1 MATDYFLRLDLEG
14 RMERDKL
21 TGLLLFD
28 DFLKEATHML
38 EESDA
43 NDTMAIIST
52 DITKFKYINRLYGY
66 EAGDRLIQQLAE
78 LCVVQD
84 GYMVACRPYSDHIV
98 SMFNIGQLTWEEFE
112 EILKK
117 IQDDFVAEHKNDFP
131 KASLH
136 LNTGVHIIES
146 KQENIASSIDKANVA
161 RRSVKGNYSVPCAR
175 YNQKIAKTKEG
186 DAKII
191 PIFDKALEE
200 KSILVYFQPKVS
212 VKENSVVGAEA
223 LTRLRDEDGKIIP
236 PDLFISVLE
245 NSGKILEL
253 DWYVMRYVFA
263 KIRQWLDEG
272 KEPKRVS
279 INLSK
284 LHFYYDNLVTDII
297 NEFDTYNISPD
308 YIEFEVTESVF
319 FEEAQLII
327 NKIEKLRER
336 GFRVS
341 VDDFGAGYSSLNL
354 IGILPVD
361 IIKLDKGFI
370 KNSLGN
376 NKGKNIIK
384 GLISILNE
392 IDLEIVCEGIETKE
406 EERIVYEFG
415 CDSMQGFLYD
425 KPIPVEDFERKYV
438 C

>member
-1 MATDYFLRLDLEG
+1 
-14 RMERDKL
+14 MERDKL
-21 TGLLLFD
+21 TGLFLFN
-28 DFLKEATHML
+28 DFLKVAADKLVASNAE
-38 EESDA
+38 
-43 NDTMAIIST
+43 DTMVVIST

-78 LCVVQD
+78 ICVMQD
-84 GYMVACRPYSDHIV
+84 GYVVACRPYSDHIV
-98 SMFNIGQLTWEEFE
+98 SLFNIGHLTWEEFE
-112 EILKK
+112 EKLKE
-117 IQDDFVAEHKNDFP
+117 IQDTFVSKHKAEFP

-136 LNTGVHIIES
+136 LNTGVHVIEN
-146 KQENIASSIDKANVA
+146 KKENIASAIDKANVA
-161 RRSVKGNYSVPCAR
+161 RRSVKGNYNVPCAR
-175 YNQKIAKTKEG
+175 YNRKIEESKEG

-191 PIFDKALEE
+191 PIFDKALEDN
-200 KSILVYFQPKVS
+200 SILVYFQPKVS
-212 VKENSVVGAEA
+212 VSENTVVGAEA
-223 LTRLRDEDGKIIP
+223 LTRLKDEDGNIIP
-236 PDLFISVLE
+236 PALFISVLE

-263 KIRQWLDEG
+263 KIRKWLDEG
-272 KEPKRVS
+272 KTPKRIS

-297 NEFDTYNISPD
+297 KEFDSYDISPE

-392 IDLEIVCEGIETKE
+392 IDMEIVCEGIETKE
-406 EERIVYEFG
+406 EEKIVYEFG

-425 KPIPVEDFERKYV
+425 RPIPVEDFERKYV

>member
-1 MATDYFLRLDLEG
+1 
-14 RMERDKL
+14 MERDKL
-21 TGLLLFD
+21 TGLLLFN
-28 DFLKEATHML
+28 DFLAEASERL
-38 EESDA
+38 AECDEK
-43 NDTMAIIST
+43 DTMLVIST

-78 LCVVQD
+78 ICVMQD
-84 GYMVACRPYSDHIV
+84 GYVVACRPYSDHIV
-98 SMFNIGQLTWEEFE
+98 SLFNIGQMTWDEFE
-112 EILKK
+112 EKLKE
-117 IQDDFVAEHKNDFP
+117 IQGDFVAQHKTEFP

-136 LNTGVHIIES
+136 LNTGVHVIES
-146 KQENIASSIDKANVA
+146 KYENIASAIDKANVA
-161 RRSVKGNYSVPCAR
+161 RRSVKGNYNVPCAR
-175 YNQKIAKTKEG
+175 YNQKIEETKEG

-191 PIFDKALEE
+191 PIFDKALED
-200 KSILVYFQPKVS
+200 KTILVYFQPKVS
-212 VKENSVVGAEA
+212 VSENAVVGAEA
-223 LTRLRDEDGKIIP
+223 LTRLRDEDGSIIP
-236 PDLFISVLE
+236 PDLFINVLE

-253 DWYVMRYVFA
+253 DWYVMRYVFG

-297 NEFDTYNISPD
+297 QEFDSYNISPE

-376 NKGKNIIK
+376 KKGKNIIK

-392 IDLEIVCEGIETKE
+392 IDMEIVCEGIETKE
-406 EERIVYEFG
+406 EEKIVYEFG

-425 KPIPVEDFERKYV
+425 RPIPVEDFERKYV
-438 C
+438 LKSV

>member
-1 MATDYFLRLDLEG
+1 
-14 RMERDKL
+14 MERDKL
-21 TGLLLFD
+21 TGLLMFN
-28 DFLKEATHML
+28 DFLNEASEKLKKSTA
-38 EESDA
+38 EDV
-43 NDTMAIIST
+43 IVVIST
-52 DITKFKYINRLYGY
+52 DISKFKYINRLYGY
-66 EAGDRLIQQLAE
+66 EAGDRLIQQLAGICTSQE
-78 LCVVQD
+78 GCLA
-84 GYMVACRPYSDHIV
+84 ACRPYSDHVV
-98 SMFNIGQLTWEEFE
+98 SLYNIKHLTWEEFE
-112 EILKK
+112 KRLKLL
-117 IQDDFVAEHKNDFP
+117 QDEFVAQHKAEFP

-136 LNTGVHIIES
+136 LNTGVHEIEN
-146 KQENIASSIDKANVA
+146 KFENIASAIDKANIA
-161 RRSVKGNYSVPCAR
+161 RRSVKGNYNVPCAR
-175 YNQKIAKTKEG
+175 YDQKIEETKEG
-186 DAKII
+186 GAKII
-191 PIFDKALEE
+191 PIFDKALED

-212 VKENSVVGAEA
+212 VSENTVVGAEA
-223 LTRLRDEDGKIIP
+223 LTRLKDDDGKIIP
-236 PDLFISVLE
+236 PDHFITVLE

-263 KIRQWLDEG
+263 KIRTWLDEG
-272 KEPKRVS
+272 KTPKRVS

-284 LHFYYDNLVTDII
+284 LHFYYDNLVADII
-297 NEFDTYNISPD
+297 REFDSYNISPE

-327 NKIEKLRER
+327 SKIEKLRER

-370 KNSLGN
+370 KNSLCN

-392 IDLEIVCEGIETKE
+392 IDMEIVCEGIETKE
-406 EERIVYEFG
+406 EEKIVYEFG

-438 C
+438 S

>member
-1 MATDYFLRLDLEG
+1 
-14 RMERDKL
+14 MERDKL
-21 TGLLLFD
+21 TGLLLFN
-28 DFLKEATHML
+28 DFLAEA
-38 EESDA
+38 SDRLA
-43 NDTMAIIST
+43 ECDEKDTMLVIST

-78 LCVVQD
+78 ICVMQD
-84 GYMVACRPYSDHIV
+84 GYIVACRPYSDHIV
-98 SMFNIGQLTWEEFE
+98 SLFNIGQLTWEEFE
-112 EILKK
+112 EKLKT
-117 IQDDFVAEHKNDFP
+117 IQDDFVAQHKTEFP

-136 LNTGVHIIES
+136 LNTGVHVIES
-146 KQENIASSIDKANVA
+146 KYENIASAIDKANVA
-161 RRSVKGNYSVPCAR
+161 RRSVKGNYNVPCAR
-175 YNQKIAKTKEG
+175 YNQKIEETKEG

-191 PIFDKALEE
+191 PIFDKALED
-200 KSILVYFQPKVS
+200 KTILVYFQPKVS
-212 VKENSVVGAEA
+212 VSENAVVGAEA
-223 LTRLRDEDGKIIP
+223 LTRLRDDDGSIIP
-236 PDLFISVLE
+236 PDLFINVLE

-253 DWYVMRYVFA
+253 DWYVMRYVFG

-297 NEFDTYNISPD
+297 KEFDSYNISPE
-308 YIEFEVTESVF
+308 YVEFEVTESVF

-376 NKGKNIIK
+376 KKGKNIIK

-392 IDLEIVCEGIETKE
+392 IDMEIVCEGIETKE
-406 EERIVYEFG
+406 EEKIVYEFG

-425 KPIPVEDFERKYV
+425 KPIPVEDFEKKYV
-438 C
+438 LKTV

>member
-1 MATDYFLRLDLEG
+1 
-14 RMERDKL
+14 MERDKL
-21 TGLLLFD
+21 TGLFLFN
-28 DFLKEATHML
+28 DFLKVAGDKL
-38 EESDA
+38 KESDEK
-43 NDTMAIIST
+43 DTMLVIST
-52 DITKFKYINRLYGY
+52 DVTKFKYINRLYGY

-78 LCVVQD
+78 VCEKQG
-84 GYMVACRPYSDHIV
+84 GYVVACRPYSDHIV
-98 SMFNIGQLTWEEFE
+98 SLFNIGQVAWETFE
-112 EILKK
+112 ERLKEV
-117 IQDDFVAEHKNDFP
+117 QDDFVAKHKIEFP

-136 LNTGVHIIES
+136 LNTGVYVIENRY
-146 KQENIASSIDKANVA
+146 ENIASAIDKANVA
-161 RRSVKGNYSVPCAR
+161 RRSVKGNYNVPCAR
-175 YNQKIAKTKEG
+175 YNQKIAETKEG

-191 PIFDKALEE
+191 PIFDKALED
-200 KSILVYFQPKVS
+200 KSILVFFQPKVS
-212 VKENSVVGAEA
+212 VSENTVVGAEA
-223 LTRLRDEDGKIIP
+223 LTRLKDDDGTIIP
-236 PDLFISVLE
+236 PDHFIPVLE

-263 KIRQWLDEG
+263 KIRTWLDEG
-272 KEPKRVS
+272 KTPKRVS

-297 NEFDTYNISPD
+297 KEFDSYQISPE

-392 IDLEIVCEGIETKE
+392 IDMEIVCEGIETKE
-406 EERIVYEFG
+406 EEKIVYEFG

>member
-1 MATDYFLRLDLEG
+1 
-14 RMERDKL
+14 MERDKL
-21 TGLLLFD
+21 TGLLLFN
-28 DFLKEATHML
+28 DFLTVAADKLAQCDEK
-38 EESDA
+38 
-43 NDTMAIIST
+43 DTMVVIST

-78 LCVVQD
+78 ISVMQD
-84 GYMVACRPYSDHIV
+84 GYVVACRPYSDHIV
-98 SMFNIGQLTWEEFE
+98 SLFNIGQLSWEEFE
-112 EILKK
+112 ERLKE
-117 IQDDFVAEHKNDFP
+117 IQDDFVGQHKTEFP

-136 LNTGVHIIES
+136 LNTGVHVIES
-146 KQENIASSIDKANVA
+146 KYENIASAIDKANVA

-175 YNQKIAKTKEG
+175 YNQKIEETKEG

-212 VKENSVVGAEA
+212 VSENTVVGAEA
-223 LTRLRDEDGKIIP
+223 LTRLRDEDGSIIP

-263 KIRQWLDEG
+263 KVRQWLDEG
-272 KEPKRVS
+272 KTPKRVS

-297 NEFDTYNISPD
+297 REFDSYDISPE

-327 NKIEKLRER
+327 SKIEKLRER

-376 NKGKNIIK
+376 KKGKNIIK

-392 IDLEIVCEGIETKE
+392 IDMEIVCEGIETKE
-406 EERIVYEFG
+406 EEKIVYEFG

-425 KPIPVEDFERKYV
+425 RPIPVEDFERKYV
-438 C
+438 S

>member
-1 MATDYFLRLDLEG
+1 
-14 RMERDKL
+14 MERDKL
-21 TGLLLFD
+21 TGLLLFN
-28 DFLKEATHML
+28 DFLAEASEKL
-38 EESDA
+38 VACND
-43 NDTMAIIST
+43 NDTMLVIST

-78 LCVVQD
+78 ICVTQD
-84 GYMVACRPYSDHIV
+84 GFLVACRPYSDHIV
-98 SMFNIGQLTWEEFE
+98 SLFNIGHLSWEDFE
-112 EILKK
+112 EKLKE
-117 IQDDFVAEHKNDFP
+117 IQDDFVAQHKIEFP
-131 KASLH
+131 KAALH
-136 LNTGVHIIES
+136 LNTGVHVIENRN
-146 KQENIASSIDKANVA
+146 ENIASAIDKANVA

-175 YNQKIAKTKEG
+175 YNQKIEETREG

-212 VKENSVVGAEA
+212 VSENAVVGAEA
-223 LTRLRDEDGKIIP
+223 LTRLRDEDGSIIP

-263 KIRQWLDEG
+263 KVRQWLDEG
-272 KEPKRVS
+272 KTPKRIS

-297 NEFDTYNISPD
+297 KEFDSYNISPE

-376 NKGKNIIK
+376 KKGKNIIK

-392 IDLEIVCEGIETKE
+392 IDMEIVCEGIETKE
-406 EERIVYEFG
+406 EEKIVYEFG

-438 C
+438 Y

>member
-1 MATDYFLRLDLEG
+1 
-14 RMERDKL
+14 MERDKL
-21 TGLLLFD
+21 TGLLMFN
-28 DFLKEATHML
+28 DFLKEASGKL
-38 EESDA
+38 AESA
-43 NDTMAIIST
+43 EGDTMVVIST

-78 LCVVQD
+78 LTVLQE

-98 SMFNIGQLTWEEFE
+98 SLFNIGQLPWDSFE
-112 EILKK
+112 MKLKE
-117 IQDDFVAEHKNDFP
+117 IQDEFVFQHKNEFP

-136 LNTGVHIIES
+136 LNTGVHVIENRY
-146 KQENIASSIDKANVA
+146 ENIASAIDKANVA
-161 RRSVKGNYSVPCAR
+161 RRSVKGNYSVPCASYDR
-175 YNQKIAKTKEG
+175 KIEESKEG
-186 DAKII
+186 DAKIL

-212 VKENSVVGAEA
+212 VSENTVVGAEA
-223 LTRLRDEDGKIIP
+223 LTRLKDDDGNIIP
-236 PDLFISVLE
+236 PALFISVLE

-263 KIRQWLDEG
+263 KIRSWLAEG
-272 KEPKRVS
+272 KTPKRIS

-297 NEFDTYNISPD
+297 REFDSYDISPE

-392 IDLEIVCEGIETKE
+392 IDMEIVCEGIETKE
-406 EERIVYEFG
+406 EEKIVYEFG

-438 C
+438 Y

>member
-1 MATDYFLRLDLEG
+1 
-14 RMERDKL
+14 MERDKL
-21 TGLLLFD
+21 TGLLLFN
-28 DFLKEATHML
+28 DFLAEATDRL
-38 EESDA
+38 AECDE
-43 NDTMAIIST
+43 NDTMLVVST

-78 LCVVQD
+78 ICIMQD
-84 GYMVACRPYSDHIV
+84 GYVVACRPYSDHIV
-98 SMFNIGQLTWEEFE
+98 SLFDIGNMSWEEFE
-112 EILKK
+112 ERLKV
-117 IQDDFVAEHKNDFP
+117 IQDNFVAQHKKEFP

-136 LNTGVHIIES
+136 LNTGVHVIES
-146 KQENIASSIDKANVA
+146 KYENIASAIDKANVA
-161 RRSVKGNYSVPCAR
+161 RRSVKGNYNVPCAR
-175 YNQKIAKTKEG
+175 YNQKIEESKEG

-212 VKENSVVGAEA
+212 VSENAVVGAEA
-223 LTRLRDEDGKIIP
+223 LTRLKDEDGSIIP
-236 PDLFISVLE
+236 PDLFINVLE

-263 KIRQWLDEG
+263 KIRTWLDEG
-272 KEPKRVS
+272 KTPKRVS

-297 NEFDTYNISPD
+297 REFDSYDISPE

-327 NKIEKLRER
+327 SKIEKLRER

-392 IDLEIVCEGIETKE
+392 IDMEIVCEGIETRE
-406 EERIVYEFG
+406 EEKIVYEFG

-438 C
+438 H

>member
-1 MATDYFLRLDLEG
+1 
-14 RMERDKL
+14 MERDKL

-28 DFLKEATHML
+28 DFLAEA
-38 EESDA
+38 SDKLA
-43 NDTMAIIST
+43 KCDEKDTMLIIST

-78 LCVVQD
+78 ICVMQN
-84 GYMVACRPYSDHIV
+84 GYVVACRPYSDHIV
-98 SMFNIGQLTWEEFE
+98 SLFDIGALSWEEFE
-112 EILKK
+112 EKLKGV
-117 IQDDFVAEHKNDFP
+117 QDKFVAQHKKEFP

-136 LNTGVHIIES
+136 LNTGVYVLENRF
-146 KQENIASSIDKANVA
+146 ENIASAIDKANVA

-175 YNQKIAKTKEG
+175 YTQKIEETKEG

-191 PIFDKALEE
+191 PIFDKALED
-200 KSILVYFQPKVS
+200 KSILIYFQPKVS
-212 VKENSVVGAEA
+212 VSENAVVGAEA
-223 LTRLRDEDGKIIP
+223 LTRLQDEDGNIIP
-236 PDLFISVLE
+236 PDMFISVLE

-253 DWYVMRYVFA
+253 DWYVMRYVFC

-272 KEPKRVS
+272 KTPKRVS

-297 NEFDTYNISPD
+297 KEFDTYNISPEFV
-308 YIEFEVTESVF
+308 EFEVTESVF

-406 EERIVYEFG
+406 EEKIVYEFG

-425 KPIPVEDFERKYV
+425 KPIPADDFERKYV
-438 C
+438 K

>member
-1 MATDYFLRLDLEG
+1 
-14 RMERDKL
+14 MERDKL
-21 TGLLLFD
+21 TGLLLFN
-28 DFLKEATHML
+28 DFLAEA
-38 EESDA
+38 SDRLA
-43 NDTMAIIST
+43 ECDERDTMLVISI

-78 LCVVQD
+78 ICVMQD
-84 GYMVACRPYSDHIV
+84 GYVVACRPYSDHIV
-98 SMFNIGQLTWEEFE
+98 SLFNIGTLSWEEFE
-112 EILKK
+112 ERLKK
-117 IQDDFVAEHKNDFP
+117 IQDDFVAQHKIEFP

-136 LNTGVHIIES
+136 LNTGVHVIES
-146 KQENIASSIDKANVA
+146 RYENIASAIDKANVA

-175 YNQKIAKTKEG
+175 YNQKIEETKEG

-200 KSILVYFQPKVS
+200 KLILVYFQPKVS
-212 VKENSVVGAEA
+212 VSENAVVGAEA
-223 LTRLRDEDGKIIP
+223 LTRLRDEDGSIIP

-263 KIRQWLDEG
+263 KVRQWLDEG
-272 KEPKRVS
+272 KTPKRVS

-297 NEFDTYNISPD
+297 AEFDSYNISPE

-376 NKGKNIIK
+376 KKGKNIIK

-392 IDLEIVCEGIETKE
+392 IDMEIVCEGIETKE
-406 EERIVYEFG
+406 EEKIVYEFG

-425 KPIPVEDFERKYV
+425 RPIPVEDFERKYV

>member
-1 MATDYFLRLDLEG
+1 
-14 RMERDKL
+14 MERDKL
-21 TGLLLFD
+21 TGLLMFD
-28 DFLKEATHML
+28 DFLREANGKL
-38 EESDA
+38 AESDEE
-43 NDTMAIIST
+43 DTLVIIST

-66 EAGDRLIQQLAE
+66 EAGDRLIRQLAE
-78 LCVVQD
+78 IYVARNE
-84 GYMVACRPYSDHIV
+84 YMLACRPYSDHIV
-98 SMFNIGQLTWEEFE
+98 SLYNIRNMTWNEFE
-112 EILKK
+112 QNLREI
-117 IQDDFVAEHKNDFP
+117 QECFVLEHKNDFP

-146 KQENIASSIDKANVA
+146 KEENIASAIDKANVA
-161 RRSVKGNYSVPCAR
+161 RRSVKGNYSVPWAV
-175 YNQKIAKTKEG
+175 YNRKIQESNES

-191 PIFDKALEE
+191 PIFNKALED
-200 KSILVYFQPKVS
+200 KSILVYFQPKMS
-212 VKENSVVGAEA
+212 VKENMVVGAEA
-223 LTRLRDEDGKIIP
+223 LTRLQDEDGNIIP
-236 PDLFISVLE
+236 PALFISILE

-253 DWYVMRYVFA
+253 DWYVMRFVFA
-263 KIRQWLDEG
+263 KIREWLNNG
-272 KEPKRVS
+272 KKPIKVS
-279 INLSK
+279 VNLSK
-284 LHFYYDNLVTDII
+284 LHFYHDNLVGDII
-297 NEFDTYNISPD
+297 SEFDKYHISPE

-376 NKGKNIIK
+376 QKGKYIIK

-392 IDLEIVCEGIETKE
+392 IDMDIVCEGIETKE
-406 EERIVYEFG
+406 EEQIVSEFG

-425 KPIPVEDFERKYV
+425 RPIPIEEFEQKYIV
-438 C
+438 

>member
-1 MATDYFLRLDLEG
+1 
-14 RMERDKL
+14 MERDKL
-21 TGLLLFD
+21 TGLLLFN
-28 DFLKEATHML
+28 DFLTEATNKL
-38 EESDA
+38 AECDE
-43 NDTMAIIST
+43 NDTILVIST

-78 LCVVQD
+78 ICVMQE
-84 GYMVACRPYSDHIV
+84 GYVVACRPYSDHIV
-98 SMFNIGQLTWEEFE
+98 SLFNIGNLTWNEFE
-112 EILKK
+112 ERLKN
-117 IQDDFVAEHKNDFP
+117 IHDDFVSKHKMEFP

-136 LNTGVHIIES
+136 LNTGVHVIES
-146 KQENIASSIDKANVA
+146 KYENIASAIDKANVA
-161 RRSVKGNYSVPCAR
+161 RRSVKGNYNVPCAR
-175 YNQKIAKTKEG
+175 YNQKIEETKEG

-212 VKENSVVGAEA
+212 VSENAVVGAEA
-223 LTRLRDEDGKIIP
+223 LTRLKDEDGSIIP
-236 PDLFISVLE
+236 PDLFINVLE

-263 KIRQWLDEG
+263 KVREWLDEG
-272 KEPKRVS
+272 KTPKRVS

-297 NEFDTYNISPD
+297 KEFDSYDISPE

-327 NKIEKLRER
+327 SKIEKLRER

-392 IDLEIVCEGIETKE
+392 IDMEIVCEGIETRE
-406 EERIVYEFG
+406 EEKIVYEFG

-438 C
+438 H

>member
-1 MATDYFLRLDLEG
+1 
-14 RMERDKL
+14 MERDKL
-21 TGLLLFD
+21 TGLLLFNE
-28 DFLKEATHML
+28 FLNVATDKL
-38 EESDA
+38 GECDA
-43 NDTMAIIST
+43 EDTIVVIST

-78 LCVVQD
+78 ICVMQD

-98 SMFNIGQLTWEEFE
+98 SLFNIGQLTWEEFE
-112 EILKK
+112 EKLKV
-117 IQDDFVAEHKNDFP
+117 IQDDFVAKHKNEFP

-136 LNTGVHIIES
+136 LNTGVHVIES
-146 KQENIASSIDKANVA
+146 RYENIASAIDKANVA
-161 RRSVKGNYSVPCAR
+161 RRSVKGNYNVPCAR
-175 YNQKIAKTKEG
+175 YNRKIEETKEG

-191 PIFDKALEE
+191 PIFDKALED

-212 VKENSVVGAEA
+212 VSENAVVGAEA
-223 LTRLRDEDGKIIP
+223 LTRLKDEDGNIIP
-236 PDLFISVLE
+236 PALFISVLE

-263 KIRQWLDEG
+263 KIRKWLDEG
-272 KEPKRVS
+272 KTPKRVS

-284 LHFYYDNLVTDII
+284 LHFYYDNLVNDII
-297 NEFDTYNISPD
+297 AEFDSYNISPE

-376 NKGKNIIK
+376 NRGKNIIK

-406 EERIVYEFG
+406 EEKIVYEFG

-438 C
+438 I

>member
-1 MATDYFLRLDLEG
+1 
-14 RMERDKL
+14 MERDKL
-21 TGLLLFD
+21 TGLLLFN
-28 DFLKEATHML
+28 DFLTEA
-38 EESDA
+38 SDRLSECDEK
-43 NDTMAIIST
+43 DTMLVIST

-78 LCVVQD
+78 ICMTQD
-84 GYMVACRPYSDHIV
+84 GYVVACRPYSDHIV
-98 SMFNIGQLTWEEFE
+98 SLFNIGRLSWEEFE
-112 EILKK
+112 ERLKT
-117 IQDDFVAEHKNDFP
+117 IQDEFVAMHKTEFP

-136 LNTGVHIIES
+136 LNTGVHVIES
-146 KQENIASSIDKANVA
+146 KCENIASAIDKANVA

-175 YNQKIAKTKEG
+175 YNQKIEEIKEG

-200 KSILVYFQPKVS
+200 KTILVYFQPKVS
-212 VKENSVVGAEA
+212 VSENAVVGAEA
-223 LTRLRDEDGKIIP
+223 LTRLRDEDGSIIP
-236 PDLFISVLE
+236 PELFISVLE

-263 KIRQWLDEG
+263 KVRHWLDEG
-272 KEPKRVS
+272 KKPMRVS

-297 NEFDTYNISPD
+297 TEFDSYNISPE

-376 NKGKNIIK
+376 KKGKNIIK

-392 IDLEIVCEGIETKE
+392 IDMEIVCEGIETKE
-406 EERIVYEFG
+406 EEKIVYEFG

-438 C
+438 Y

>member
-1 MATDYFLRLDLEG
+1 
-14 RMERDKL
+14 MERDKL
-21 TGLLLFD
+21 TGLLVFN
-28 DFLKEATHML
+28 DFLEVASNKL
-38 EESDA
+38 SESA
-43 NDTMAIIST
+43 EGDTMVVIST

-78 LCVVQD
+78 ICVMQD
-84 GYMVACRPYSDHIV
+84 GYLVAFRPYSDHIV
-98 SMFNIGQLTWEEFE
+98 SLFNIGQLSWERFE
-112 EILKK
+112 EKLKE
-117 IQDDFVAEHKNDFP
+117 IQDEFVSQHKTEFP

-136 LNTGVHIIES
+136 LNTGVHVIES
-146 KQENIASSIDKANVA
+146 KYENIASAIDKANVA

-175 YNQKIAKTKEG
+175 YDQKIEETKEG
-186 DAKII
+186 DAKIL

-212 VKENSVVGAEA
+212 VSENAVVGAEA
-223 LTRLRDEDGKIIP
+223 LTRLKDDDGNIIP
-236 PDLFISVLE
+236 PALFISVLE

-263 KIRQWLDEG
+263 KIRSWLSEG
-272 KEPKRVS
+272 KTPKRVS

-297 NEFDTYNISPD
+297 REFDSYDISPE

-392 IDLEIVCEGIETKE
+392 IDMEIVCEGIETKE
-406 EERIVYEFG
+406 EEKIVYEFG

-438 C
+438 I

>member
-1 MATDYFLRLDLEG
+1 
-14 RMERDKL
+14 MERDKL
-21 TGLLLFD
+21 TGLLLFN
-28 DFLKEATHML
+28 DFLKEA
-38 EESDA
+38 SDKLA
-43 NDTMAIIST
+43 ECNEKDTMLVIST

-78 LCVVQD
+78 ICVMQD
-84 GYMVACRPYSDHIV
+84 GYVVACRPYSDHIV
-98 SMFNIGQLTWEEFE
+98 SLFNIGQLTWEEFE
-112 EILKK
+112 EKIKT
-117 IQDDFVAEHKNDFP
+117 IQDDFVAQHKTEFP

-136 LNTGVHIIES
+136 LNTGVHVIES
-146 KQENIASSIDKANVA
+146 KYENIASAIDKANVA
-161 RRSVKGNYSVPCAR
+161 RRSVKGNYNVPCAR
-175 YNQKIAKTKEG
+175 YNQKIEETKEG

-191 PIFDKALEE
+191 PIFDKALED
-200 KSILVYFQPKVS
+200 KTILVYFQPKVS
-212 VKENSVVGAEA
+212 VSENAVVGAEA
-223 LTRLRDEDGKIIP
+223 LTRLRDDDGSIIP
-236 PDLFISVLE
+236 PDLFINVLE

-253 DWYVMRYVFA
+253 DWYVMRYVFG

-297 NEFDTYNISPD
+297 KEFDSYNISPE
-308 YIEFEVTESVF
+308 YVEFEVTESVF

-376 NKGKNIIK
+376 KKGKNIIK

-392 IDLEIVCEGIETKE
+392 IDMEIVCEGIETKE
-406 EERIVYEFG
+406 EEKIVYEFG

-425 KPIPVEDFERKYV
+425 KPIPVEDFEKKYV
-438 C
+438 LKTV